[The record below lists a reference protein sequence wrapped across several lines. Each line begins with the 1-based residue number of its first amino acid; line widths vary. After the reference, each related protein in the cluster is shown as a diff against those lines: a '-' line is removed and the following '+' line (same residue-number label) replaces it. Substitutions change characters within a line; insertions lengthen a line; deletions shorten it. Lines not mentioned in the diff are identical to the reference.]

1 MSSATSSSPSKLGA
15 FLASI
20 VPGIFMVGYVIGTG
34 SVTTMASAGASYG
47 MSLTWTLLLAS
58 FLTHVMF
65 VGISKCTIVSGDT
78 ILYTFRKHFGGAVTL
93 FIVFGLVLTQVAS
106 IIGVMAIVTEVVRE
120 WSRPLTSDR
129 SGFSQLGL
137 AVFFTALL
145 LALFWNGRHQFFLK
159 VLSLLVALMGIAFV
173 LTATLV
179 APEPGEM
186 LRGIVPSIPAK
197 GNPQLLIAGM
207 IGTTM
212 ASVVL
217 VSRSIV
223 VKEKGWTPADLPVAM
238 RDSAISV
245 TLMFVINSAI
255 MACAA
260 GTLFAQGLEIENAI
274 DMVATLEPLAGR
286 LAVSGFVIGIVA
298 AALSSLFPNYLLG
311 PWMICDYLGLPRD
324 LSRRGFRLLVL
335 GTALFGL
342 VVPVFGGRPV
352 QIMIASQAVS
362 PLIMPLI
369 ASFTMILLLRKEF
382 VGNHPNSTAYNVTL
396 GITVLFTVYM
406 LYLAVLGFLGA
417 LG

>member
-1 MSSATSSSPSKLGA
+1 MNASADSP
-15 FLASI
+15 ASRLVRFASTI

-65 VGISKCTIVSGDT
+65 VGISKCTIVSGET
-78 ILYTFRKHFGGAVTL
+78 ILHTFRKHFGGAVTL
-93 FIVFGLVLTQVAS
+93 FIVFGLILTQIAS
-106 IIGVMAIVTEVVRE
+106 IIGVMAIVTDVVRE
-120 WSRPLTSDR
+120 WSKPLTAGGE
-129 SGFSQLGL
+129 GFNQLGL

-159 VLSLLVALMGIAFV
+159 VLSLLVALMGVAFV
-173 LTATLV
+173 VTASLV
-179 APEPGEM
+179 APEPAAM
-186 LRGIVPSIPAK
+186 LRGVLPSIPAK

-217 VSRSIV
+217 FSRSIV
-223 VKEKGWTPADLPVAM
+223 VKEKGWTPADLPVAS
-238 RDSAISV
+238 RDSLISV
-245 TLMFVINSAI
+245 TLMFVINAAI

-260 GTLFAQGLEIENAI
+260 GTLYVQGLEINNAI
-274 DMVATLEPLAGR
+274 DMVATLQPLAGG
-286 LAVSGFVIGIVA
+286 LAASGFVLGLVA
-298 AALSSLFPNYLLG
+298 AGLSSLFPNYLLG
-311 PWMICDYLGLPRD
+311 PWMICDFLDLPRD
-324 LSRRGFRLLVL
+324 LSRPGFRLLVV

-342 VVPVFGGRPV
+342 VVPIFGGRPV

-369 ASFTMILLLRKEF
+369 ASFTMILLLRKEV
-382 VGNHPNSTAYNVTL
+382 VGEHPNSTALNVAL
-396 GITVLFTVYM
+396 GVTVLFTFYM

-417 LG
+417 MG

>member
-1 MSSATSSSPSKLGA
+1 MNSSNRSALSKLGA
-15 FLASI
+15 FFASI

-34 SVTTMASAGASYG
+34 SVTTMATAGASYG
-47 MSLTWTLLLAS
+47 MSLTWTLMLAS

-78 ILYTFRKHFGGAVTL
+78 ILFTFRKHFGRAVTL
-93 FIVFGLVLTQVAS
+93 FIMFGLVLTQIAS
-106 IIGVMAIVTEVVRE
+106 IIGVMAIVTDVVRE
-120 WSRPLTSDR
+120 WSRPLTADGA
-129 SGFSQLGL
+129 GFSQLVL
-137 AVFFTALL
+137 AILFTSLL

-173 LTATLV
+173 VTASMV

-186 LRGIVPSIPAK
+186 LRGIIPSIPAK

-217 VSRSIV
+217 FSRSVV
-223 VKEKGWTPADLPVAM
+223 VKEKGWTPADLPTAS
-238 RDSAISV
+238 RDSMISV

-260 GTLFAQGLEIENAI
+260 GTLFVQGLEIENAI
-274 DMVATLEPLAGR
+274 DMVSTLEPLAGR
-286 LAVSGFVIGIVA
+286 LAVSGFVIGIIA
-298 AALSSLFPNYLLG
+298 AGLSSLFPNYLLG
-311 PWMICDYLGLPRD
+311 PWMICDFLGLPRD
-324 LSRRGFRLLVL
+324 LSRRGFRILVVV
-335 GTALFGL
+335 TALFGL

-352 QIMIASQAVS
+352 QIMIASQAIS

-369 ASFTMILLLRKEF
+369 ASFTMILLLKKSF
-382 VGNHPNSTAYNVTL
+382 VGEHSNSTPYNVAL
-396 GITVLFTVYM
+396 GITVLFTFYM

-417 LG
+417 IG

>member
-1 MSSATSSSPSKLGA
+1 MNDSPRSVTAKLAGFA
-15 FLASI
+15 SSI

-47 MSLTWTLLLAS
+47 MSLTWTLILAS

-78 ILYTFRKHFGGAVTL
+78 ILYNFRKYFGGAVTG
-93 FIVFGLVLTQVAS
+93 FIIFGLVLTQVAS

-120 WSRPLTSDR
+120 WSRPLSSDGA
-129 SGFSQLGL
+129 GFSQLGL

-173 LTATLV
+173 VTASLV
-179 APEPGEM
+179 APDPGEM
-186 LRGIVPSIPAK
+186 LRGVLPSIPAK

-223 VKEKGWTPADLPVAM
+223 VKEKGWTPADLPVAW
-238 RDSAISV
+238 RDSMISV

-260 GTLFAQGLEIENAI
+260 GTLFVRGLEIENAI

-286 LAVSGFVIGIVA
+286 LAVSGFVLGLVA
-298 AALSSLFPNYLLG
+298 AGLSSLFPNYLLG
-311 PWMICDYLGLPRD
+311 PWMICDFLGLPRD
-324 LSRRGFRLLVL
+324 LSRRGFRLLVA

-352 QIMIASQAVS
+352 QIMIASQAIS

-369 ASFTMILLLRKEF
+369 ASFTMILLLRKDF
-382 VGNHPNSTAYNVTL
+382 VGEHANSTALNVTL
-396 GITVLFTVYM
+396 GITVLFTFYM
-406 LYLAVLGFLGA
+406 LYLAVLGFVGA
-417 LG
+417 IG

>member
-1 MSSATSSSPSKLGA
+1 MNSPTRPFSSRLGA
-15 FLASI
+15 YLASI
-20 VPGIFMVGYVIGTG
+20 IPGIFMVGYVIGTG
-34 SVTTMASAGASYG
+34 SVTTMATAGASYG
-47 MSLTWTLLLAS
+47 MSLVWTLMLAS

-78 ILYTFRKHFGGAVTL
+78 ILYTFRKHFGRAVTL
-93 FIVFGLVLTQVAS
+93 FIMFGLVLTQVAS

-120 WSRPLTSDR
+120 WSRPLTADG

-137 AVFFTALL
+137 AILFTALL

-173 LTATLV
+173 LTATMV
-179 APEPGEM
+179 APEPSEM
-186 LRGIVPSIPAK
+186 LRGILPSIPAK

-223 VKEKGWTPADLPVAM
+223 VKEKGWTPADLPVAS
-238 RDSAISV
+238 RDSMISV

-260 GTLFAQGLEIENAI
+260 GTLFVRGLEIENAI
-274 DMVATLEPLAGR
+274 DMVSTLEPLAGR
-286 LAVSGFVIGIVA
+286 LATSGFVVGIVA
-298 AALSSLFPNYLLG
+298 AGLSSLFPNYLLG
-311 PWMICDYLGLPRD
+311 PWMICDFLGLPRD
-324 LSRRGFRLLVL
+324 LSRRVFRILVVV
-335 GTALFGL
+335 TAMFGL
-342 VVPVFGGRPV
+342 VVPLFGGRPV
-352 QIMIASQAVS
+352 QIMIASQAIS

-369 ASFTMILLLRKEF
+369 ASFTMILLLRKDF
-382 VGNHPNSTAYNVTL
+382 VGEHPNSTGLNVTL
-396 GITVLFTVYM
+396 GITVLFTFYM
-406 LYLAVLGFLGA
+406 LYLAVLGFVGA
-417 LG
+417 IG